1 MTERASLDPEAASTA
16 GPGSPARAGTR
27 PVFLPSEVDPTV
39 FDEAFLRQLE
49 RLLLI
54 MRSPVRGGLKG
65 GRRSV
70 KRGQSVE
77 FADYREYTLGDD
89 LRQLD
94 WNVYARLERLFVKL
108 FVEEEDVTVTLLI
121 DASASMATGH
131 PSKLVFAKRAAAALG
146 YIGLAS
152 EDRIAVSALT
162 GRTARRRTALRGSG
176 RVFRLLADLSSIE
189 PTDGITDLVAAAR
202 HAAAQLHGRGVIVLR
217 ELAATGSELIVLH
230 VLSPDELEPP
240 LEGDLR
246 LVDAETDERV
256 DITADLA
263 TIDAYKRRLAGW
275 KETFAEIAARRG
287 ASYVDLASDV
297 NLADLMFA
305 ELRRRRVLG

>member
-1 MTERASLDPEAASTA
+1 
-16 GPGSPARAGTR
+16 
-27 PVFLPSEVDPTV
+27 
-39 FDEAFLRQLE
+39 
-49 RLLLI
+49 

-121 DASASMATGH
+121 DASASMATGQ

-152 EDRIAVSALT
+152 EDRIAVSALS
-162 GRTARRRTALRGSG
+162 GRVARRRAALRGSG
-176 RVFRLLADLSSIE
+176 RVFRLL
-189 PTDGITDLVAAAR
+189 G
-202 HAAAQLHGRGVIVLR
+202 
-217 ELAATGSELIVLH
+217 
-230 VLSPDELEPP
+230 
-240 LEGDLR
+240 
-246 LVDAETDERV
+246 
-256 DITADLA
+256 
-263 TIDAYKRRLAGW
+263 
-275 KETFAEIAARRG
+275 
-287 ASYVDLASDV
+287 
-297 NLADLMFA
+297 
-305 ELRRRRVLG
+305 